1 MTSGDFD
8 RGYHG
13 GGAREEFMFKYG
25 FAKTGLA
32 ATALAIGIVA
42 AGATEL
48 RLSMAPP
55 PKSPW
60 GGVAQKFVDKVGELS
75 GGKLAIKAFMGSKL
89 GGEQDVI
96 KQIARGR
103 VDMGVM
109 SNTAVSLL
117 VPEFGL
123 LASPY
128 AFESPEQF
136 DCVADKHLLTTF
148 AEEFDAAGI
157 RTLSW
162 MEVGYQVIFS
172 KDGVRVPADLAGVK
186 IRTAPSATDTKYI
199 QTAGGTAVPLSPKD
213 TIPALKTGQVSAGT
227 QLSVFGIVVGYP
239 KVAPQI
245 TLTRHQHQVGGVV
258 ISKKTWDG
266 LSEEEQG
273 WINEA
278 APIFLELRGALRGA
292 EGALLKKAEG
302 EGATIINL
310 SEAELAEWKAL
321 APKAQNIILND
332 MGDTAK
338 TKWDAIQKAKAACS

>member
-1 MTSGDFD
+1 MT
-8 RGYHG
+8 
-13 GGAREEFMFKYG
+13 M
-25 FAKTGLA
+25 KTQLKLGLA
-32 ATALAIGIVA
+32 VTALMM
-42 AGATEL
+42 GANFADAKEL

-55 PKSPW
+55 PNSPW
-60 GGVAQKFVDKVGELS
+60 GKIAQKFVDKVGELS
-75 GGKLAIKAFMGSKL
+75 GGELTIKAFMGSKL

-109 SNTAVSLL
+109 SNTAVSLV

-128 AFESPEQF
+128 GFDTPEQF
-136 DCVADKHLLTTF
+136 DCVADNHLLSTF
-148 AEEFDAAGI
+148 GKEFDAAGI
-157 RTLSW
+157 KTLSW

-172 KDGVRVPADLAGVK
+172 KEGVRVPADLAGVK
-186 IRTAPSATDTKYI
+186 IRTAPSVTDTKFI

-258 ISKKTWDG
+258 MSKKTWES
-266 LSEEEQG
+266 LNAKEQG
-273 WINEA
+273 WVSEA
-278 APIFLELRGALRGA
+278 APIFLELRKALRGA
-292 EGALLKKAEG
+292 EGALLKKAAG
-302 EGATIINL
+302 EGATIIEL
-310 SEAELAEWKAL
+310 SAEELGKWKAL
-321 APKAQNIILND
+321 VPAAQKTILGE
-332 MGDTAK
+332 MGGAAQ
-338 TKWDAIQKAKAACS
+338 TKWDEIQKAKAACS

>member
-1 MTSGDFD
+1 MFNNRFVKSGSK
-8 RGYHG
+8 
-13 GGAREEFMFKYG
+13 A
-25 FAKTGLA
+25 ALA
-32 ATALAIGIVA
+32 ATALAIGVVS
-42 AGATEL
+42 AGAGEL

-55 PKSPW
+55 PNSPW
-60 GGVAQKFVDKVGELS
+60 GSVAQKFVDKVAELS
-75 GGKLAIKAFMGSKL
+75 GGELTVKAFMGSKL

-128 AFESPEQF
+128 AFDSAEQF

-148 AEEFDAAGI
+148 GKEFDDAGI

-172 KDGVRVPADLAGVK
+172 KDGVRVPKDLAGVK

-213 TIPALKTGQVSAGT
+213 TIPALKTGQVAAST

-239 KVAPQI
+239 KVAPHI

-258 ISKKTWDG
+258 ISKKTWEG
-266 LSEEEQG
+266 LSEKEQG

-278 APIFLELRGALRGA
+278 APIFLGLRGALRGA
-292 EGALLKKAEG
+292 EGALLKKAKG
-302 EGATIINL
+302 EGATIIEL
-310 SEAELAEWKAL
+310 TDAELAEWKAL
-321 APKAQNIILND
+321 VPKAQKTILDD
-332 MGDTAK
+332 MGGAAK
-338 TKWDAIQKAKAACS
+338 AKWDAIQKAKAACS